1 MTKFSHL
8 DDKGDV
14 KMVDVTD
21 KLLTTRIAKAIGA
34 IYMKPQ
40 TIENIKDESISFA
53 EKLLSSNK
61 KIVSPCDLKKHLK

>member
-21 KLLTTRIAKAIGA
+21 KLLTNRIAKAVGA

-40 TIENIKDESISFA
+40 T
-53 EKLLSSNK
+53 
-61 KIVSPCDLKKHLK
+61 